1 MVRAFAF
8 HQCGPGSNPGVG
20 AICGYYL
27 FSLILSLAPRGFSP
41 GTPVFLSLKKPTL
54 PDSNSIWNART
65 RFSKFLRTR
74 KCSLGNLVPRRCDPS
89 GRHQG
94 SLRRIR
100 KISYCKWLCKWKKL
114 WAWDR
119 SFVYTPILYDLKP
132 LRKKFIS
139 ISHETTLHCYF
150 VQKFALFLK
159 VILMPFFKR
168 ITRHACYWTFQICI
182 QLCSFWVQKNVCR
195 HN

>member
-27 FSLILSLAPRGFSP
+27 FLLILSLAPRGFSP

-54 PDSNSIWNART
+54 PDSNSIWNTRT
-65 RFSKFLRTR
+65 CFSKFKNAWVPLGQSRSQTLRSFWSAPRIT
-74 KCSLGNLVPRRCDPS
+74 KKNPKNLLL
-89 GRHQG
+89 QIT
-94 SLRRIR
+94 LQM
-100 KISYCKWLCKWKKL
+100 KKL

-168 ITRHACYWTFQICI
+168 ITRHTCYWTFQICI